1 MRKSLFTS
9 STALNQLKLM
19 CNMLGRPEEASWFRG
34 RRVFRGTCHPK
45 NRGRRVFKWC
55 ALKVTSKIWW
65 WILFWGWTIPLAVWQ
80 YLSTNRVLFYLQVH
94 VEALVVEA
102 KSTTMESAHQ
112 KCLGK
117 CKSTHQENVHF
128 TTELNLES
136 LTLHETN
143 SSPIKMVVSN
153 RQVLFHK
160 KFRGYVKLLGSSF
173 HEFPWF
179 IWIFLFP
186 TSVKEKPSGGPECH
200 I

>member
-117 CKSTHQENVHF
+117 CKSTHQVGAF
-128 TTELNLES
+128 IFQLSWILNHLPS
-136 LTLHETN
+136 MKLTVRPLKWWFPIDKYFSTK
-143 SSPIKMVVSN
+143 SSGAMWN
-153 RQVLFHK
+153 F
-160 KFRGYVKLLGSSF
+160 
-173 HEFPWF
+173 
-179 IWIFLFP
+179 
-186 TSVKEKPSGGPECH
+186 
-200 I
+200 